1 MPKLWADRQV
11 QIPDPAAHIGPYLP
25 RPTPQPEPNIGL
37 NAGFGEANGSEHNVT
52 GNAGRMLAALGALG
66 YGTSD
71 QNVQRPWQ
79 MWKRRAAAT

>member
-25 RPTPQPEPNIGL
+25 YPTSARAQYRL
-37 NAGFGEANGSEHNVT
+37 NAGFDEANGSEHNVT

-79 MWKRRAAAT
+79 KWKRRAAVT